1 MRCDPDVRKAW
12 LHSLHLEIQN
22 LIKHETFIIGEIP
35 RKDEL
40 IIPIKLIF
48 RAKQT
53 ANGDLEKC
61 KARIVARGDMEKRR
75 MKKRKNEVRLLNEL
89 QRQKDKLSRA
99 NAIDLP
105 HMSTQ
110 PQVIDIPSPP
120 EDTWSPC
127 ASSRGVKMFIATIC
141 SAHRQ
146 IKSADF
152 IGAYLQAKVV
162 GRHFVKLPIE
172 YAYHFPQYAKYFG
185 TPLLLHKGIYGFSF
199 SGKYWKHRIF

>member
-1 MRCDPDVRKAW
+1 
-12 LHSLHLEIQN
+12 
-22 LIKHETFIIGEIP
+22 
-35 RKDEL
+35 
-40 IIPIKLIF
+40 
-48 RAKQT
+48 
-53 ANGDLEKC
+53 
-61 KARIVARGDMEKRR
+61 

-120 EDTWSPC
+120 EDMWSPC

-172 YAYHFPQYAKYFG
+172 YAYHFPNMPNTLELHYYYTKVFMVYHSVANIGTQNFLNGY
-185 TPLLLHKGIYGFSF
+185 TPLVFINPLQIPLTLFVMTNMDNGSDSSF
-199 SGKYWKHRIF
+199 MLMTCFMQEVMTNLKKILNKMLPKDFT